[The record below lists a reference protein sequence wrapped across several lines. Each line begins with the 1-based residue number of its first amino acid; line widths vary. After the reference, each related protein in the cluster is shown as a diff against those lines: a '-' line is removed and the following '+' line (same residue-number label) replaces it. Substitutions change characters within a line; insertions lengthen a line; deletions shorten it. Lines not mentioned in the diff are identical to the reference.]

1 MRKFRFQMYSLCSLL
16 AFVTNSIQMAFRC
29 YDGAQG
35 AASGAAPAA
44 TVKKTLTMDDLTGI
58 VQTAVKNATEKEIKE
73 LKEQVNAVNRKAIFP
88 DGNFDN
94 DSGQGQGWGGS
105 VIDTNFFNKSYAN
118 ASIYTK
124 RGMAADNGMVMG
136 RELVG
141 LGGPYKRLSPEMET
155 FAKMIKCKFHGETIR
170 NAGMDV
176 KSYNDKLREQYKAAT
191 GLSEGVSADGGVLV
205 PIEFL
210 ATVIEFAVAQSPI
223 LSKVWRLTMNSNL
236 MRIPRLVQAAGSY
249 FGGISLKWI
258 SEAALKESTKPA
270 FEQLSFTP
278 AKLIGLIFLT
288 DELIADSMIN
298 ILNYVTGLFTRAF
311 QYEMERVIIA
321 GSGSG
326 QPLGIVNDPAINMV
340 GRQTAG
346 TVTFDDL
353 VNMDT
358 ALDEN
363 FRNLE
368 WITRKATMGAIRK
381 LKDSQN
387 QPIFHADYATFMGQ
401 RTVPPSALGYPINLT
416 RNCPALG
423 SQGDLILG
431 DLGMYILAMR
441 QEMTIDQSIHVHF
454 EYDETCVRFVS
465 RLDGKPG
472 VSVAFAVLNDATS

>member
-1 MRKFRFQMYSLCSLL
+1 MS
-16 AFVTNSIQMAFRC
+16 FVTNAIQMSFRC
-29 YDGAQG
+29 FDGAAG
-35 AASGAAPAA
+35 VAGGSPAPAPAA
-44 TVKKTLTMDDLTGI
+44 APIKKSITMEDLTGI
-58 VQTAVKNATEKEIKE
+58 VQTAVKNATEAEIKD
-73 LKEQVNAVNRKAIFP
+73 LKKQIDVVNRKAIFP
-88 DGNFDN
+88 DGNFDPA
-94 DSGQGQGWGGS
+94 SGEGQAWGGS
-105 VIDTNFFNKSYAN
+105 VIDTSFFNKAYQN
-118 ASIYTK
+118 ASIFTK
-124 RGMAADNGMVMG
+124 RGIGADNALVMG
-136 RELVG
+136 RQLVG
-141 LGGPYKRLSPEMET
+141 LGGPFKSLSPEMEN
-155 FAKMIKCKFHGETIR
+155 FARMIKCKFHGESIR
-170 NAGMDV
+170 NAGLDV
-176 KSYNDKLREQYKAAT
+176 KSYNEKVREQYKAAT
-191 GLSEGVSADGGVLV
+191 GLFEGVSADGGVLV

-236 MRIPRLVQAAGSY
+236 LRIPRLVQAAGSY

-278 AKLIGLIFLT
+278 SKLIGLIFLT

-298 ILNYVTGLFTRAF
+298 IVNYVTGLFTRAF

-321 GSGSG
+321 GSGTG
-326 QPLGIVNDPAINMV
+326 QPLGIVNDPSINMV
-340 GRQTAG
+340 ARQTAG

-353 VNMDT
+353 VNMDIS
-358 ALDEN
+358 LDEN

-368 WITRKATMGAIRK
+368 WITRKATVGTIRK
-381 LKDSQN
+381 LKDNQN

-401 RTVPPSALGYPINLT
+401 RTVPPNALGYPINLT
-416 RNCPALG
+416 RNCPAMG
-423 SQGDLILG
+423 SQGDLVLG

-472 VSVAFAVLNDATS
+472 VSVAFSVLNDVVS